1 MNATRFDMPTT
12 FDTTTQRGAVLVISL
27 LILLLLTIIGI
38 TAMRTTT
45 MEEKMAGNLRD
56 QNLAFQAGEAA
67 LRDAEDTQL
76 QPLTAEPALCSSSP
90 CTSGIWDR
98 EAITDGT
105 NPTDPGNLDATWW
118 DNANHTHVGPTLSKV
133 ATAPRWVIEYQS
145 LVRDSL
151 VIGHGP
157 PTGRTYYRVTSR
169 ATGGSDTA
177 QSILQ
182 TTYAKRFN

>member
-1 MNATRFDMPTT
+1 MNAPHFDMPTT
-12 FDTTTQRGAVLVISL
+12 FDTATQRGAVLVISL

-45 MEEKMAGNLRD
+45 MEEKMAGNMRD
-56 QNLAFQAGEAA
+56 QNLAFQAAEAA
-67 LRDAEDTQL
+67 LRDGESRL
-76 QPLTAEPALCSSSP
+76 SVLSAEPSLCTGSP
-90 CTSGIWDR
+90 CTTGLWDR

-118 DNANHTHVGPTLSKV
+118 SNANHTHVGPTLSKV

-145 LVRDSL
+145 LVTDSL
-151 VIGHGP
+151 VRGLGP
-157 PTGRTYYRVTSR
+157 PTGRAYYRVTAR